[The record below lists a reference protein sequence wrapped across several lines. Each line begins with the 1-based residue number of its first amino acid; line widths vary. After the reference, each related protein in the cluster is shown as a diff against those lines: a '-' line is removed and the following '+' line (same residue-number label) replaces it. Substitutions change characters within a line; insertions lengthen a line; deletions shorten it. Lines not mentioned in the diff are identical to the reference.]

1 MNVFDCFMYFD
12 EEQIL
17 ELRLNVLDEKVDFFV
32 IVESIYNHRG
42 DKRDLLFNKNKFLKF
57 SKKIIYLVYEEI
69 PNNVE
74 LINENDDK
82 KEKDRKYIMNAVYRE
97 NAQRN
102 LISEGIKNANKDD
115 LIMISDVD
123 EIPKLESL
131 NLKSIKDE
139 IFIFKQHM
147 FHYKYNLVLPN
158 FKWTGTK
165 AIKKKNL
172 ISPQWLRNIKD
183 KKFSFYRV
191 DTFFSSTKYINIKF
205 IDNGG
210 WHFTNIKT
218 AAEIEYK
225 LKSYLHHAE
234 FDVNPIS
241 KEEIEQVMKNKKAI
255 YDLKVDK
262 RGKKFGNGDQLK
274 EFPLSE
280 LPVYL
285 QNNLEESIRGVKYGL
300 KGEIT
305 VNGMIYNGIMTQ
317 QGLDDEEIADVMNY
331 ILNNWGNKTNKQITE
346 TNVMEVKKI

>member
-1 MNVFDCFMYFD
+1 MNIFDCFMYFD

-42 DKRDLLFNKNKFLKF
+42 DKRDLLFDKNKFLKF
-57 SKKIIYLVYEEI
+57 SKKIIYLVSEEI

-102 LISEGIKNANKDD
+102 LISKGIKNANKDD

-123 EIPKLESL
+123 EIPKLDSL
-131 NLKSIKDE
+131 DLKDIKNE

-183 KKFSFYRV
+183 KKYPFYRI
-191 DTFFSSTKYINIKF
+191 DTIFSKKKYTNLKIIN
-205 IDNGG
+205 DGG

-218 AAEIEYK
+218 PKMIRDK
-225 LKSYLHHAE
+225 FKSYLHHFE
-234 FDVNPIS
+234 FDQTNLVES
-241 KEEIEQVMKNKKAI
+241 DIENFIKKKQAI
-255 YDLKVDK
+255 YNLKVDK
-262 RGKKFGNGDQLK
+262 RGNKVGNGETLENFDIK
-274 EFPLSE
+274 K
-280 LPVYL
+280 LPIYI
-285 QNNLEESIRGVKYGL
+285 QHNLEKYNDW
-300 KGEIT
+300 I
-305 VNGMIYNGIMTQ
+305 
-317 QGLDDEEIADVMNY
+317 D
-331 ILNNWGNKTNKQITE
+331 
-346 TNVMEVKKI
+346 